1 MLRLDNENIKIEANS
16 KDPIVKELYDLW
28 VELKNKYELDKG
40 GSINFI
46 FSKEMYTDFVDITD
60 GTQALIHRRRL
71 VPRHMKASL
80 RVNFTDKKND
90 PHTIIYYDTVR
101 KNKKDEEVFHPNNVD
116 LSDNHIL
123 KAKDKEL
130 IIFLYAF
137 SRYVKSDFQFKNIV
151 LENQKTNNITIED
164 LKSEAIISFEKAG
177 EQATAFYLISKMSDT
192 VLREYAHIINI
203 PNFKTGQIELVRA
216 SVLAHVNKNDMVS
229 HLKNYVDTLSVNIDL
244 VMLEFKNKITDLIEN
259 KKIECSVY
267 KPEKRAT
274 WSTLDQHGNK
284 ETEICV
290 LDNTKVDVDQFI
302 AFLNSDSAAKKI
314 VENIE

>member
-16 KDPIVKELYDLW
+16 KDPIVKELYELW

-46 FSKEMYTDFVDITD
+46 FSKDIYTDYVDITD
-60 GTQALIHRRRL
+60 GTQALIHRKRL
-71 VPRHMKASL
+71 VPRSLNAPL
-80 RVNFTDKKND
+80 RVDFTDKKND
-90 PHTIIYYDTVR
+90 PHTIIYYDRMR
-101 KNKKDEEVFHPNNVD
+101 KNKEGEDVFTPLNLN
-116 LSDNHIL
+116 LSSDHIL

-130 IIFLYAF
+130 ILFLYAF

-151 LENQKTNNITIED
+151 LENPKTNNIVIED
-164 LKSEAIISFEKAG
+164 LKSEAVMSFEKAG

-203 PNFKTGQIELVRA
+203 SNYKSGQIELVRA
-216 SVLAHVNKNDMVS
+216 AVLAHVTKNDMVA

-244 VMLEFKNKITDLIEN
+244 VMLEFKNKITQMIDD

-302 AFLNSDSAAKKI
+302 AYLNSNSESKQI

>member
-1 MLRLDNENIKIEANS
+1 MLRLDNENIKIESTS

-46 FSKEMYTDFVDITD
+46 FSKEIYTDFVDITD
-60 GTQALIHRRRL
+60 GSQSLIHRRRL
-71 VPRHMKASL
+71 IPKHMRAPL
-80 RVNFTDKKND
+80 RVEFTDKKND
-90 PHTIIYYDTVR
+90 PHTIVYYERVR
-101 KNKKDEEVFHPNNVD
+101 KNKKDEDIFSPSDID
-116 LSDNHIL
+116 LSSDHIL

-137 SRYVKSDFQFKNIV
+137 SRYVKSDFQFKNII

-177 EQATAFYLISKMSDT
+177 EQATAFYLINKMSDMA
-192 VLREYAHIINI
+192 LREYAHIINI
-203 PNFKTGQIELVRA
+203 PNYKTGQIELVRA
-216 SVLAHVNKNDMVS
+216 SVLSHVNKNDMVS
-229 HLKNYVDTLSVNIDL
+229 HLKNYVDTLSVNIDF
-244 VMLEFKNKITDLIEN
+244 VMLEFKNKITSLIDN

-290 LDNTKVDVDQFI
+290 LDNTRVDVDQFI
-302 AFLNSDSAAKKI
+302 AFLNSDSSAKKI